1 MIDDDLA
8 PSSRLV
14 FCCFKSIE
22 IGSPF
27 LITKTCNVVKK
38 AKLKVYLHQG
48 FCWLARQI
56 KHKISSWVNVGEA
69 SSIWNSK
76 LNWVRFLAFWRNVSS
91 SWQPLVANEIIWN
104 WVYEK
109 YFFLNLLLRV
119 QAEIDEN
126 LRVVI
131 GHCLLL
137 CRQTRCIEAIQ
148 LDFGGGLEPT

>member
-27 LITKTCNVVKK
+27 LITQTWNVVRK

-56 KHKISSWVNVGEA
+56 KHKIPTRVDVSEA
-69 SSIWNSK
+69 SSIWNPK
-76 LNWVRFLAFWRNVSS
+76 LNWVGFLAFWRNVSS
-91 SWQPLVANEIIWN
+91 SWQALIANEIIWN
-104 WVYEK
+104 RVYEK
-109 YFFLNLLLRV
+109 NFFLHFLLGV
-119 QAEIDEN
+119 QAEIDKN
-126 LRVVI
+126 LRVII

-137 CRQTRCIEAIQ
+137 CGQTRCIEAVQ